1 MSYIWDLM
9 EILKHFLEYVK
20 SSTRIILGFTLFCGI
35 LLFLPQNT
43 LEYSGLLSIVNFL
56 RPFLAL
62 FFILGISL
70 LLINIFTEIRVLL
83 IKLYKTHGSVIFY
96 GRFSNHHQICWSR
109 ADEAYIYPIQSK
121 ICHIH
126 ARYFAHCL
134 LGTDRHTPNIGDLT
148 GMFLYIGK
156 HESFLQ

>member
-1 MSYIWDLM
+1 MCDAPLSGWKFHLSKDY
-9 EILKHFLEYVK
+9 EI
-20 SSTRIILGFTLFCGI
+20 
-35 LLFLPQNT
+35 
-43 LEYSGLLSIVNFL
+43 
-56 RPFLAL
+56 
-62 FFILGISL
+62 
-70 LLINIFTEIRVLL
+70 
-83 IKLYKTHGSVIFY
+83 THGSVIFY